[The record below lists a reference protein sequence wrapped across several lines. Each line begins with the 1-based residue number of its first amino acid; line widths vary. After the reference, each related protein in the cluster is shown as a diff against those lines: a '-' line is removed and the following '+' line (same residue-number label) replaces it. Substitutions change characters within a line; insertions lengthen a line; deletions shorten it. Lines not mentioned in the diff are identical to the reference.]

1 MGALHPANRLAAYIT
16 GRLQPTVLD
25 ISSLSTVISKV
36 ASNAN
41 AAASGTP
48 SAQVP
53 TTSSPKTTSS
63 TSTTS
68 TPSVTTLKTHAPAQ
82 RQIGRLELITVF

>member
-25 ISSLSTVISKV
+25 IAALSTVISKV
-36 ASNAN
+36 APSAKTP
-41 AAASGTP
+41 ASGTP
-48 SAQVP
+48 SVQGP
-53 TTSSPKTTSS
+53 TTSATKTTSS

-68 TPSVTTLKTHAPAQ
+68 TPTVTTLKTHVPAQ
-82 RQIGRLELITVF
+82 KQIGRLELITVF